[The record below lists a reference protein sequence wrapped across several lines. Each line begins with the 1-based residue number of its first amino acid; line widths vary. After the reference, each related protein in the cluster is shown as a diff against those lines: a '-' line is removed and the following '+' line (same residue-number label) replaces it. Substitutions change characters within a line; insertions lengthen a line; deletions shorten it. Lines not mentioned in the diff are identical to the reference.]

1 MKSRNYKKGLKVMT
15 HIISM
20 KKNAM
25 LGVIFTRTPICY
37 NKHGV
42 TEWDEKGI
50 LGSKGRLPQI
60 IA

>member
-1 MKSRNYKKGLKVMT
+1 MT
-15 HIISM
+15 HINSV

-25 LGVIFTRTPICY
+25 LGVIFTRTPLCY

-42 TEWDEKGI
+42 TERDENGI
-50 LGSKGRLPQI
+50 LGSMGRLLQI

>member
-1 MKSRNYKKGLKVMT
+1 MT
-15 HIISM
+15 HTNSM

-25 LGVIFTRTPICY
+25 LGVIFTRTPLCY

-42 TEWDEKGI
+42 TERDEKDM
-50 LGSKGRLPQI
+50 LGSMGRLLQI